1 MAYDEFEPEDI
12 DIEDEEH
19 EEDEFFFDDE
29 HKGERLF
36 FIRAGHYTQYTGE
49 GDYPPEVEAWMKAN
63 NGDLPP
69 FMPLPTRP
77 VEFHVD
83 EEWGGRYSIPWPG
96 HGPLPEPV
104 LNYVAENG
112 TLPRNSAIQD

>member
-1 MAYDEFEPEDI
+1 MDDFDHLDHEDVH
-12 DIEDEEH
+12 DEE
-19 EEDEFFFDDE
+19 DTFFFDDE

-36 FIRAGHYTQYTGE
+36 FVAAGAYVQYEGE
-49 GDYPPEVEAWMKAN
+49 GDYPPEVQAWMDAN

-69 FMPLPTRP
+69 FMPLPARP

-83 EEWGGRYSIPWPG
+83 EEWGGRYAIPWPG

-104 LNYVAENG
+104 LNYVAEHG
-112 TLPRNSAIQD
+112 TLPRNTAIQD